1 MKNDQ
6 RVSRIVEIEDRLA
19 RSLKRD

>member
-6 RVSRIVEIEDRLA
+6 RVSGIVEIEDRLA
-19 RSLKRD
+19 RSPKRD

>member
-6 RVSRIVEIEDRLA
+6 RVSRIIEIEDRLA
-19 RSLKRD
+19 RSSKRD